1 MICVSPKDFWLI
13 QLAWLFLDRGSFF
26 NMVLNLMIPSS
37 STKSNSSPWPGNQTH
52 DIPRANLEN
61 KTSKQ
66 AGFLVGPGVVSLLG
80 VSCRKI
86 QEFFSIHPHW
96 DLSRRL
102 ARRTRCFDNCPLS
115 SVTSAAGPQRNKT
128 SSHNK
133 RAWTRF
139 KIRSGDKEI
148 LRKLSLWGWCAASMW
163 SEGASCSF
171 LDDIMVI
178 IAAPTQ
184 GALTEARHH

>member
-1 MICVSPKDFWLI
+1 MRFTKRFLVDTASLVVSRS
-13 QLAWLFLDRGSFF
+13 WLFFQHGAEFDDPL
-26 NMVLNLMIPSS
+26 LLQ
-37 STKSNSSPWPGNQTH
+37 SNPSPWPGDQTH
-52 DIPRANLEN
+52 DVPRANLED
-61 KTSKQ
+61 KTSQQ
-66 AGFLVGPGVVSLLG
+66 AGFLVGPGVVCLLG

-86 QEFFSIHPHW
+86 QEFFPIHPHW

-115 SVTSAAGPQRNKT
+115 SVTSAAGPQRNKM

-148 LRKLSLWGWCAASMW
+148 LRKTLPLGVVC
-163 SEGASCSF
+163 SEH
-171 LDDIMVI
+171 VV
-178 IAAPTQ
+178 
-184 GALTEARHH
+184 